1 MVLRVGSVLVINR
14 RLDRARSRDEY
25 IYPACM
31 KGEQVVMVVMVVMV
45 VTFACF
51 ALNLGLL
58 RSIGLSVKCE

>member
-31 KGEQVVMVVMVVMV
+31 KGEQVVMVVMVV
-45 VTFACF
+45 TFACF